1 MKTVQAERMIFK
13 SICQCADRMLGRIEA
28 HNKAAIIK
36 RDASD
41 CGNLPLQ
48 PRLCHTHLNLVEVVG
63 SGVCQHAQLEKL

>member
-1 MKTVQAERMIFK
+1 MKTVQAERVIFK
-13 SICQCADRMLGRIEA
+13 SICQCADRTLGRIEA

-48 PRLCHTHLNLVEVVG
+48 PR
-63 SGVCQHAQLEKL
+63 